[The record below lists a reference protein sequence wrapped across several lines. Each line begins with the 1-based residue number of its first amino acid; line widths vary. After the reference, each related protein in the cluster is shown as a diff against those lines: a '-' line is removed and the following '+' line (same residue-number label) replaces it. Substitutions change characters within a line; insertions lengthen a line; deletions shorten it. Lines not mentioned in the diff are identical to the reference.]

1 MLFDSLVWP
10 LQQMPGLLSKFSE
23 ARTSLMRVNKFLRR
37 KDVKNVDE
45 LLDGDDTLISA
56 KDGEFEWEAEEDLD
70 DDGEEANS
78 KKKKKK
84 GEKGDEKVEEGSTV
98 LNVIGGN
105 GVLMMEDFVDEEA
118 DVDGEEEPK
127 NGDSEEKNGHDSNT
141 KEGEKDPSSPCFL
154 LKDLNFQIKEGELV
168 AVIGH
173 VGSGI

>member
-1 MLFDSLVWP
+1 
-10 LQQMPGLLSKFSE
+10 
-23 ARTSLMRVNKFLRR
+23 MRVNKFLRR

-70 DDGEEANS
+70 DDGEEENS
-78 KKKKKK
+78 KKKK
-84 GEKGDEKVEEGSTV
+84 GEKVDEKLEEGSTV
-98 LNVIGGN
+98 LTVIGGN

>member
-70 DDGEEANS
+70 DDGEEENS
-78 KKKKKK
+78 KKKK
-84 GEKGDEKVEEGSTV
+84 GEKVDEKLEEGSTV
-98 LNVIGGN
+98 LTVIGGN